1 MIIDIRFLLQSCDAA
16 VVEYED
22 GDHRI
27 INIYRLLVKQLRG
40 LDYCLYSDGN
50 TLMLFCVK

>member
-1 MIIDIRFLLQSCDAA
+1 MISDIRFLLQSCDAA
-16 VVEYED
+16 VVEYKD

-27 INIYRLLVKQLRG
+27 IDIYRLLVKQLRG